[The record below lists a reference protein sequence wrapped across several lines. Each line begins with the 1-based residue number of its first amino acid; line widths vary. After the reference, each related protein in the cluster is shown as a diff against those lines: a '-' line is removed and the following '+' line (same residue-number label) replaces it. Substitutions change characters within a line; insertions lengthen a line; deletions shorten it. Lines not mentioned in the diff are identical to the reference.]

1 MNYNMFT
8 NCTIKYQKDTITNQ
22 NVRILVIYP
31 EDENGT
37 KKVLSVPINE
47 GSRRYKEI
55 QKWVEE
61 GNTIEEA
68 D

>member
-8 NCTIKYQKDTITNQ
+8 NCTIKYQKDTSTNQ

-47 GSRRYKEI
+47 KSTNYQNI
-55 QKWVEE
+55 LAWVAE
-61 GNTIEEA
+61 GNTIQEA

>member
-1 MNYNMFT
+1 MFT
-8 NCTIKYQKDTITNQ
+8 NCTIKYQKDTNTNQ

-31 EDENGT
+31 EDENRT

-47 GSRRYKEI
+47 KSTNYQNI
-55 QKWVEE
+55 LAWVAA